1 LLSQVF
7 LVGIPFTVGFRP
19 QLVVVSSLSVGIPL
33 TVGFR
38 PQHVVVSGLLV
49 GIPLTVGFTL
59 SQSLWLSQSPF
70 TNSSS
75 FTMEFWLSRSLS
87 HELSFSKWNLGYHE
101 AFLMISFFTMESRLS
116 RSLFTTFSFTWWN
129 LGFHEAFHT
138 NFSFFTVESRL
149 SRSLSYK
156 LFFFH
161 TRISA
166 ITKPFIR
173 TFLFSRWNIGYH
185 GAFHSNFSFS
195 RWNISYHGASSR
207 LFLSHGGIH
216 KMHDLGENSFH
227 IYHKEYLHRI
237 RLV

>member
-1 LLSQVF
+1 LSQAFRWESLWRCDLGHNMLLSQAF
-7 LVGIPFTVGFRP
+7 WWE
-19 QLVVVSSLSVGIPL
+19 SLWQWDLRFHRAFGY
-33 TVGFR
+33 
-38 PQHVVVSGLLV
+38 HKA
-49 GIPLTVGFTL
+49 L
-59 SQSLWLSQSPF
+59 SQTLP
-70 TNSSS
+70 
-75 FTMEFWLSRSLS
+75 LSR
-87 HELSFSKWNLGYHE
+87 WNSGYHE
-101 AFLMISFFTMESRLS
+101 AFHTNFLSLSGISAITKRFSWSLFFTMESRLS

-195 RWNISYHGASSR
+195 RRNISYHGASSR